1 MLLISNALVSS
12 SGFRHRD
19 KERRVVSIYD
29 THNKCASFSARLTAL
44 WRNSTGC
51 ACLYVYVTTA
61 KKHLLCHICTKQC
74 AKWLNTVQT
83 GQICL
88 LTLNTTHTHTL
99 SLYLTTTH
107 TRAHTHTLR
116 SQRCSWMCL
125 GRLLKAHQR
134 IGLPLT
140 STSNNCCV
148 LYVCEHVCVGE
159 WMCAIEKKKENK

>member
-51 ACLYVYVTTA
+51 ACLCVYVTTA

-88 LTLNTTHTHTL
+88 LTLNTTHTHTQPL
-99 SLYLTTTH
+99 SHNPT
-107 TRAHTHTLR
+107 HTHTHTHCDHR
-116 SQRCSWMCL
+116 AAAECAWDACSKLIRELGCHSHLHQTTTVYCMCV
-125 GRLLKAHQR
+125 
-134 IGLPLT
+134 
-140 STSNNCCV
+140 S
-148 LYVCEHVCVGE
+148 
-159 WMCAIEKKKENK
+159 MCAWVNECVPSKKKENK